1 MHVRYKDKMPK
12 KETEVAL
19 GNLYD
24 MNKQMMAQA
33 PEISKAELQLAK
45 EHLRAWFTANFT
57 QKYFM
62 LLCAERKDFTL
73 FNLSKDNNW
82 NIANPMT
89 IWNATND
96 IIECMTNR
104 GQLLSI
110 EDQQDNAW
118 ELWIKTED
126 DECYAYYL
134 FPYGEAVLE
143 Y

>member
-1 MHVRYKDKMPK
+1 M
-12 KETEVAL
+12 T
-19 GNLYD
+19 
-24 MNKQMMAQA
+24 
-33 PEISKAELQLAK
+33 ELQLAK
-45 EHLRAWFTANFT
+45 EHLRAWFTTYFT

-62 LLCAERKDFTL
+62 LLCTERKDYTV
-73 FNLSKDNNW
+73 FNLNKDNNW

-96 IIECMTNR
+96 VVECMTNR

-110 EDQQDNAW
+110 EDQQDGAW

-126 DECYAYYL
+126 GECYAYYL